1 MGFPVWGWNALRL
14 RPVTAIDR
22 LRRHP
27 VEASRP
33 LVASH
38 GTRCRCFGPAIASAF
53 DRGLSRRSCGPSPVR
68 KFPRPRKRIAK
79 NWSTWIG
86 SSPVRTL
93 LPVPICDRSR
103 LVHSGAKADMAGGPN
118 WPGVCIRSLSRI
130 RALAPLA
137 GALRRLRIVG
147 GVGIVFGYSRDEP
160 ASGERLQVRLQCV
173 SNLLGIDLPV
183 VHVERKGF

>member
-1 MGFPVWGWNALRL
+1 MAGDAG
-14 RPVTAIDR
+14 
-22 LRRHP
+22 
-27 VEASRP
+27 ASGPPLHRP
-33 LVASH
+33 LT
-38 GTRCRCFGPAIASAF
+38 GGCFLG
-53 DRGLSRRSCGPSPVR
+53 RGNFRTGLGHSFSV
-68 KFPRPRKRIAK
+68 RIAKK
-79 NWSTWIG
+79 NWSTRIG

-103 LVHSGAKADMAGGPN
+103 LVHSGAKADMAGGPS

-147 GVGIVFGYSRDEP
+147 GVGIVFGYSHDEP
-160 ASGERLQVRLQCV
+160 ASGERLQVRLQRV

>member
-1 MGFPVWGWNALRL
+1 MQV
-14 RPVTAIDR
+14 
-22 LRRHP
+22 H
-27 VEASRP
+27 
-33 LVASH
+33 H
-38 GTRCRCFGPAIASAF
+38 IASAV
-53 DRGLSRRSCGPSPVR
+53 DRALFSWAW
-68 KFPRPRKRIAK
+68 KFPHWARATASPHELLKK
-79 NWSTWIG
+79 STRIG

-160 ASGERLQVRLQCV
+160 ASGERLQVRLQRV

>member
-1 MGFPVWGWNALRL
+1 MQVHGPPSR
-14 RPVTAIDR
+14 
-22 LRRHP
+22 
-27 VEASRP
+27 RP
-33 LVASH
+33 LTGVVFLSVE
-38 GTRCRCFGPAIASAF
+38 ISALGYGHSF
-53 DRGLSRRSCGPSPVR
+53 SA
-68 KFPRPRKRIAK
+68 RIAK

-86 SSPVRTL
+86 SSSVRTL

-103 LVHSGAKADMAGGPN
+103 LVHSAAKADMAGGPN

-147 GVGIVFGYSRDEP
+147 GVGIVFGYSHDEP
-160 ASGERLQVRLQCV
+160 ASGERLQVRLQRV

>member
-1 MGFPVWGWNALRL
+1 MARDAG
-14 RPVTAIDR
+14 
-22 LRRHP
+22 
-27 VEASRP
+27 ASGPPSCRP
-33 LVASH
+33 LTGVVFLGVEISALARATASPH
-38 GTRCRCFGPAIASAF
+38 ESLKIGSTR
-53 DRGLSRRSCGPSPVR
+53 
-68 KFPRPRKRIAK
+68 
-79 NWSTWIG
+79 IG

-103 LVHSGAKADMAGGPN
+103 LVHSGAKVDMAGGPN
-118 WPGVCIRSLSRI
+118 WPGVCVRSLSRI

-137 GALRRLRIVG
+137 GALRRLKIVG

-160 ASGERLQVRLQCV
+160 ASGERLQVRLQRV

>member
-1 MGFPVWGWNALRL
+1 MGVEISALGSG
-14 RPVTAIDR
+14 
-22 LRRHP
+22 H
-27 VEASRP
+27 S
-33 LVASH
+33 
-38 GTRCRCFGPAIASAF
+38 FSA
-53 DRGLSRRSCGPSPVR
+53 
-68 KFPRPRKRIAK
+68 RIAK
-79 NWSTWIG
+79 NWSTRIG

-160 ASGERLQVRLQCV
+160 ASGERLQVRLQRV

>member
-1 MGFPVWGWNALRL
+1 MRSMRRG
-14 RPVTAIDR
+14 DR
-22 LRRHP
+22 ACQR
-27 VEASRP
+27 SRP
-33 LVASH
+33 SWGHRRATASH
-38 GTRCRCFGPAIASAF
+38 TGCWQATSPDPQLLGSGHSFSA
-53 DRGLSRRSCGPSPVR
+53 
-68 KFPRPRKRIAK
+68 RIAK
-79 NWSTWIG
+79 NWSTRIG

-93 LPVPICDRSR
+93 LPVPICDRPR

-160 ASGERLQVRLQCV
+160 ASGERLQVRLQRV